1 MAKHVDSPIDDFS
14 VSRYGENGEKEFK
27 KNLPRCF
34 DELRASTSPTTVIL
48 WLTALPISAEPSAAV
63 FDEKCLIDLD
73 LESFILSVLSRL

>member
-1 MAKHVDSPIDDFS
+1 MAKHMDWSFDDLS

-34 DELRASTSPTTVIL
+34 DELRASTSPTTIIL

-63 FDEKCLIDLD
+63 FDEKCLIDLNLD
-73 LESFILSVLSRL
+73 SLILAVLSRF